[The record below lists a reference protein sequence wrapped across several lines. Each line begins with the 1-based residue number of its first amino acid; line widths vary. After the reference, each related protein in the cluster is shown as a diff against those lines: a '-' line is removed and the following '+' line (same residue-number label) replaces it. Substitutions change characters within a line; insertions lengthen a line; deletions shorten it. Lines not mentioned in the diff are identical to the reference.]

1 LLTSAVCKPH
11 WQARL
16 RSAPKKK
23 RGLAALLALLLLL
36 LQGAPARADDP
47 IAQWLKQNEVDGQNN
62 GQNDEVRPDLKALT
76 EQQLQ
81 DIFNVGR
88 EQADSQ
94 QLIER
99 RSEER
104 TPVLYI
110 WLLAIAA
117 GLGAVIGAVKAG
129 TSVRRQLRTLAASFK

>member
-1 LLTSAVCKPH
+1 LLTSTLCKPH
-11 WQARL
+11 CRQRS
-16 RSAPKKK
+16 RSAPTKK
-23 RGLAALLALLLLL
+23 RGLAALLALLILLL
-36 LQGAPARADDP
+36 PSAPARADDP
-47 IAQWLKQNEVDGQNN
+47 IAQWLKQDESD
-62 GQNDEVRPDLKALT
+62 GQNDEVRPDLNALT
-76 EQQLQ
+76 DQQLQ

-88 EQADSQ
+88 EQANSH

-117 GLGAVIGAVKAG
+117 GFGAVIGAIKAG
-129 TSVRRQLRTLAASFK
+129 TFVRRQLSTLAAPFK

>member
-1 LLTSAVCKPH
+1 LLTSALCKPH
-11 WQARL
+11 WRQERS
-16 RSAPKKK
+16 RSAPTKR
-23 RGLAALLALLLLL
+23 RGLAVLLALLTWLSPT
-36 LQGAPARADDP
+36 APARADDP
-47 IAQWLKQNEVDGQNN
+47 IAQWLKQDEAAGQT
-62 GQNDEVRPDLKALT
+62 DEVRPDLNALT

-88 EQADSQ
+88 EQADSH

-104 TPVLYI
+104 TSVLYI

-117 GLGAVIGAVKAG
+117 GFGAVIGAVKAG
-129 TSVRRQLRTLAASFK
+129 TFVLRTLALPFK